1 MESSK
6 TPGQEL
12 SDLFYGLQTTVKILE
27 GIMVEHEQ
35 GKRTQSDYEL
45 RIHSQS
51 NLLNNNLKGVKPL
64 VEKLFTEAYSR
75 FKPDEIVG
83 YEPQSTHGEPQ
94 SAVSG
99 VSKENVLTKEGET
112 VVIKA

>member
-1 MESSK
+1 MENKK

-12 SDLFYGLQTTVKILE
+12 SDLLYGLQMTVKILE
-27 GIMVEHEQ
+27 GIMLEHTD
-35 GKRTQSDYEL
+35 GKRSQSDYES

-75 FKPDEIVG
+75 FDGSKANQNAADLDE
-83 YEPQSTHGEPQ
+83 
-94 SAVSG
+94 
-99 VSKENVLTKEGET
+99 
-112 VVIKA
+112 